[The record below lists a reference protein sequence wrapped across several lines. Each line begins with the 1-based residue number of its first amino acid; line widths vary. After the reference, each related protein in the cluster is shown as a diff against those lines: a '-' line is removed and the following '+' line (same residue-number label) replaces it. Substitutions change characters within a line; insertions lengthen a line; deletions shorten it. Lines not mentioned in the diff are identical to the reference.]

1 MFVRGLDNAN
11 KGGRSMS
18 INKLW
23 RFVYDAIRQRA
34 EAGLEK
40 PTADLYAD
48 KQHCHFA
55 DYRDNLL
62 AKMSPKV
69 YDAFAKGSGNELQGK
84 MAAVYSSSAMTFNIF
99 GNGPVE
105 VKKNTCGWSVGKYTL
120 QYERQLPVLKRGGKA
135 NLDAQ
140 LIDGKEII
148 FFEMKMQEWLFY
160 KPSRLVRAYLHDEA
174 RYYNREMFSVVKTL
188 IKEIMNKSASDDKSY
203 SCRYKHF
210 DAFQII
216 KHIIGIYNGVAGKKD
231 EFAKAKKITLVVG
244 DWTIPISVVK
254 DMPADLQ
261 KIYKDI
267 ELEMQKETADFQKRL
282 SDIQAMFT
290 AKNVSFSVEFRTVKE
305 ILSCLGK
312 EEDKAGKRYLQGIRM

>member
-1 MFVRGLDNAN
+1 
-11 KGGRSMS
+11 MS
-18 INKLW
+18 INKLR
-23 RFVYDAIRQRA
+23 RFVRDVIRQRA
-34 EAGLEK
+34 KAALK
-40 PTADLYAD
+40 KSTPPLDADNQNYY
-48 KQHCHFA
+48 FT
-55 DYRDNLL
+55 DYRENLL
-62 AKMSPKV
+62 DKMSNEVCK
-69 YDAFAKGSGNELQGK
+69 AFAKGSGNELQRK

-160 KPSRLVRAYLHDEA
+160 KPSKLARAYLHDEA
-174 RYYNREMFSVVKTL
+174 RYYNREIFSVVKKL

-231 EFAKAKKITLVVG
+231 EFTKAEKITLVVG
-244 DWTIPISVVK
+244 YWTVSTSVVK

>member
-1 MFVRGLDNAN
+1 
-11 KGGRSMS
+11 MS
-18 INKLW
+18 INKLR
-23 RFVYDAIRQRA
+23 RFVRDVIRQRA
-34 EAGLEK
+34 KAALK
-40 PTADLYAD
+40 KSTPPLDADNQNYY
-48 KQHCHFA
+48 FT
-55 DYRDNLL
+55 DYRENLL
-62 AKMSPKV
+62 DKMSNEVCK
-69 YDAFAKGSGNELQGK
+69 AFAKGSGNELQRK

-174 RYYNREMFSVVKTL
+174 RYYNREMFSVVKKL

-244 DWTIPISVVK
+244 DWTVPTSVVK
-254 DMPADLQ
+254 DMQADLQ

>member
-1 MFVRGLDNAN
+1 
-11 KGGRSMS
+11 MS
-18 INKLW
+18 INKLR
-23 RFVYDAIRQRA
+23 RFVRDVIRQRA
-34 EAGLEK
+34 KAALK
-40 PTADLYAD
+40 KSTPPLDADNQNYY
-48 KQHCHFA
+48 FT
-55 DYRDNLL
+55 DYRENLL
-62 AKMSPKV
+62 DKMSNEVCK
-69 YDAFAKGSGNELQGK
+69 AFAKGSGNELQRK

-174 RYYNREMFSVVKTL
+174 RYYNREMCSVVKTL

-244 DWTIPISVVK
+244 DWTIPTSVVK